1 MIFPDDL
8 IDRDPGA
15 DTGFERTIQPSGA
28 TKGNDSMKQI
38 VIVCESKE
46 GLVAEI
52 AETLAGRNINIETID
67 AEESGNVDVVTLTVD
82 KYDEALQ
89 ALLEIGINAVTEDV
103 VLLRLPDQ
111 PGALARVAKRFKE
124 NRIHLRS
131 IRLIHRDRGVAIV
144 AVSMDRTDEAMEL
157 VKEYRI

>member
-1 MIFPDDL
+1 
-8 IDRDPGA
+8 
-15 DTGFERTIQPSGA
+15 
-28 TKGNDSMKQI
+28 MKQI

-52 AETLAGRNINIETID
+52 AETLAGRNINIESID

-89 ALLEIGINAVTEDV
+89 ALLGIGINAVTEDV
-103 VLLRLPDQ
+103 VLLRLADQ

-131 IRLIHRDRGVAIV
+131 IRLIHRDRGEAIV

>member
-1 MIFPDDL
+1 
-8 IDRDPGA
+8 
-15 DTGFERTIQPSGA
+15 
-28 TKGNDSMKQI
+28 MKQI

-52 AETLAGRNINIETID
+52 AETLAGRNINIESID

-89 ALLEIGINAVTEDV
+89 ALLGIGINAVTEDV

-111 PGALARVAKRFKE
+111 PGALARVAKRFKD

-131 IRLIHRDRGVAIV
+131 IRLIHRDRGEAIV

>member
-1 MIFPDDL
+1 
-8 IDRDPGA
+8 
-15 DTGFERTIQPSGA
+15 
-28 TKGNDSMKQI
+28 MKQI

-52 AETLAGRNINIETID
+52 AETLAGRNINIESID
-67 AEESGNVDVVTLTVD
+67 AEKSGNVDVVTLTVD

-89 ALLEIGINAVTEDV
+89 ALLGIGINAVTEDV
-103 VLLRLPDQ
+103 VLLRLADQ

-131 IRLIHRDRGVAIV
+131 IRLIHRDRGEAIV